1 MWRGLASKIALVVG
15 SLFFTTLIMELGLR
29 FFVTLPSPYQ
39 IADARLVQ
47 DKRGFWLNKPNAE
60 QYYSNGVDFHNA
72 VARND
77 ENGLR
82 FVPCRGGS
90 KTALRQR
97 VFIIGDSQTYGWGLS
112 DDQSWPNQLQCLA
125 NKTGD
130 RFEVHNLGVPGTN
143 LDQYYYR
150 TRLIYDQLRP
160 DDILIYAITW
170 NDWHTDH
177 SGMVRPTSLSGECV
191 NRINL
196 LKGYAFCSGQR
207 LIFQAHKSTW
217 RRTLYKK
224 TGVFIPV
231 FDDLHSAIHTLQLSS
246 AIAYLTIPSIKAL
259 YLRLRKGDSLQKV
272 DAKVFATNERLIAQ
286 IAADTKKVRNV
297 QFVFLPS
304 RISYVDSVYDAYS
317 KRGSVFKNQDF
328 LFDLAKVGC
337 KQNSLSCHT
346 LFPALRTTR
355 TGKHDFAFDGH
366 LNARGAKLV
375 AQSVL
380 TVIKRSQGGGK

>member
-1 MWRGLASKIALVVG
+1 MWRGLASEIALVVG

-29 FFVTLPSPYQ
+29 LFVTLRSPYQ
-39 IADARLVQ
+39 IAYARLVQ
-47 DKRGFWLNKPNAE
+47 DKRGFWLDKPNAE

-72 VARND
+72 VVRND

-82 FVPCRGGS
+82 FVKCRGGS

-97 VFIIGDSQTYGWGLS
+97 VGDSQTYGWGLS

-130 RFEVHNLGVPGTN
+130 RFEVHNLGFPGTG

-160 DDILIYAITW
+160 EDILIYAITW
-170 NDWHTDH
+170 NDWHTGH
-177 SGMVRPTSLSGECV
+177 SGMVRPPSLSGECV
-191 NRINL
+191 DRIDS
-196 LKGYAFCSGQR
+196 LKGYAFCSEQR
-207 LIFQAHKSTW
+207 LIFQAYKSTW

-231 FDDLHSAIHTLQLSS
+231 FDDLHSEIHTLKLSS

-259 YLRLRKGDSLQKV
+259 YLRLWKGDSLQKV
-272 DAKVFATNERLIAQ
+272 GAKVFATNERLIAQ

-337 KQNSLSCHT
+337 KQNNLCCCT

-355 TGKHDFAFDGH
+355 IGIHDFAPRSLECPWGEVVGSIRFDGD
-366 LNARGAKLV
+366 
-375 AQSVL
+375 
-380 TVIKRSQGGGK
+380 